1 MPDPRPMPH
10 RSDEGDALP
19 TWMADALR
27 RPIVAD
33 PAHAAR
39 IVDAVRT
46 LPRPRR
52 SFVSRRAARPPR
64 WAMRRGML
72 APGGGALL
80 AAVLTMFL
88 AVGGGMP
95 GASPVPSIGG
105 ASAIV
110 LRDTVLGDALQDTL
124 RLVRVA
130 LSAPG
135 AARVAVADTYTG
147 RDDAAT
153 ALRRDARTGAWTGT
167 VMVARDVVQLALVVE
182 SPSRQ

>member
-1 MPDPRPMPH
+1 MPDPRPTMPE
-10 RSDEGDALP
+10 RPDDETLP
-19 TWMADALR
+19 AWMADALR
-27 RPIVAD
+27 RPILAD
-33 PAHAAR
+33 PAHAER

-46 LPRPRR
+46 MPRPRR

-64 WAMRRGML
+64 WATRRGML

-88 AVGGGMP
+88 AVGRGMP

-124 RLVRVA
+124 RLVRVV

-135 AARVAVADTYTG
+135 ASRVAVADTYTG
-147 RDDAAT
+147 RDDAST
-153 ALRRDARTGAWTGT
+153 VLGRDARTGAWTGT

-182 SPSRQ
+182 APRR

>member
-1 MPDPRPMPH
+1 MSERPD
-10 RSDEGDALP
+10 DETLP
-19 TWMADALR
+19 AWMADALR

-39 IVDAVRT
+39 ITEAVRT

-52 SFVSRRAARPPR
+52 ALVSRRAARPPR
-64 WAMRRGML
+64 WALRRGML

-80 AAVLTMFL
+80 AAVLTVFL
-88 AVGGGMP
+88 AVGRGMP
-95 GASPVPSIGG
+95 GASPVPTIGG

-135 AARVAVADTYTG
+135 AVRVAVADTYPG
-147 RDDAAT
+147 RDDAPT
-153 ALRRDARTGAWTGT
+153 TLRRDARTGAWSGT

-182 SPSRQ
+182 SPTGQ